1 MAKEKTNPAEEQA
14 QIATEVF
21 TSEVNIPLEVRE
33 EINAKAEELKKK
45 SGLKKVFV
53 IVVNGDESDQK
64 PLYIGY
70 FRRPNLME
78 FSRYMSFVQKDI
90 VQANKMLAGDTW
102 LAGDK
107 ELVDDDEL
115 FLYGTMQQ
123 LGSLIDSRN
132 AAMLKR

>member
-21 TSEVNIPLEVRE
+21 ASEVNIPLEVRD

>member
-1 MAKEKTNPAEEQA
+1 MAKEKSNPAEEQA

-21 TSEVNIPLEVRE
+21 TSEVNIPLEVRD
-33 EINAKAEELKKK
+33 EINAKAEDLKKK

>member
-1 MAKEKTNPAEEQA
+1 MAKEKTNPAEEHA

-21 TSEVNIPLEVRE
+21 ASEVNIPLEVRE

>member
-21 TSEVNIPLEVRE
+21 ASEVNIPLEVRE

-78 FSRYMSFVQKDI
+78 FSRYLSFVQKDI